1 MMKYLLILLFTGLQI
16 TVYSQVKLSL
26 EEKEIIVNKSPVT
39 QHLTKIILDSL
50 IGTTS
55 RYTYVLSSYTPS
67 TGEKDKEK
75 RHAYRFTESGI
86 WVEYYA
92 KEKTIYSV
100 TLFMKSSNRNPEKD
114 NLITYP
120 NVYRDGNIIIDSA
133 TSMEQ
138 ILQVLNKQSV
148 LSIGMRP
155 YLPGYKIPS
164 ILYKK
169 NDFYIELMFHPA
181 TKLIKQIYIIKR

>member
-1 MMKYLLILLFTGLQI
+1 MKRYLFVLLFFGIQSI
-16 TVYSQVKLSL
+16 AYSQVKLSL
-26 EEKEIIVNKSPVT
+26 EEKEIIANKSPIT
-39 QHLTKIILDSL
+39 QHLNKIILDSL
-50 IGTTS
+50 IGTKS
-55 RYTYVLSSYTPS
+55 RYTYVLSSYTPA

-86 WVEYYA
+86 WIEYYA

-138 ILQVLNKQSV
+138 TLQLLDKQSV
-148 LSIGMRP
+148 LSVGMRP
-155 YLPGYKIPS
+155 YLPGIKIPS

-169 NDFYIELMFHPA
+169 NAFYIELLFHPE